1 MTDEKKTSRVV
12 SPHDKVIKTAY
23 SDLENARS
31 LLSDRLPD
39 KVLKLVDL
47 NTLEISKDSFIEKDL
62 AEYYSDLLYKVKL
75 TDGSRGYWH

>member
-1 MTDEKKTSRVV
+1 MTDEKNTARVV

-39 KVLKLVDL
+39 KVL
-47 NTLEISKDSFIEKDL
+47 
-62 AEYYSDLLYKVKL
+62 
-75 TDGSRGYWH
+75 SRLFPERQGDML